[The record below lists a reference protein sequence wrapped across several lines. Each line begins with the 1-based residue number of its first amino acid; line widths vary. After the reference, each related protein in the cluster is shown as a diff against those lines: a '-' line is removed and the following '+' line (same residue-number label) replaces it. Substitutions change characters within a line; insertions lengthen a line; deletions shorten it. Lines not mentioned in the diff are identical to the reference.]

1 MSEYF
6 SGYTCPADYEKA
18 GIIPIEPMTAKEIM
32 SKDRGEVMTSPK
44 FIFEQKLDG
53 IRGLIYFMPET
64 DSLPNHCRVF
74 SRRVSKKT
82 NYYSEKS
89 NSIPHVRDICIPEL
103 EGTVLDCE
111 MTIPHQGFKEV
122 SSVLNCLPNE
132 AVTRQR
138 SIGKVVCNVFD
149 CIYYKGKDI
158 SHKPLSERKAYLR
171 AVMHVLKKNG
181 IICIKEVPYSDY
193 TMTISM
199 SAVKYFKLLIHVK
212 EKPNFSK
219 LEFALE
225 MQTDYCNSRFV
236 TSMKKEVY
244 FEYIVAC
251 GGEGIMLKDVDSI
264 YEQKRTRAY
273 QKVKKR
279 VYRDVVI
286 TGYTE
291 PTREYKGKL
300 PDNYWE
306 FWESV
311 DGSKVSVSKTQNAK
325 GMIAKGY
332 TPVTKN
338 YFYDLIGGIEFG
350 VVEDHY
356 FPTSKAK
363 TNKKFVKRNTKG
375 DIDGNLP
382 PFIVVGECEGIDD
395 EMRLEISKNRK
406 KYLMKVFEVEGN
418 EIFEDTGKIRHP
430 RFYRWREDKEPIQCL
445 WKDHMNM

>member
-6 SGYTCPADYEKA
+6 SGYTCPADYEEA
-18 GIIPIEPMTAKEIM
+18 GLIPIEPMTAKEIM
-32 SKDRGEVMTSPK
+32 DKDREEVMTSPK

-64 DSLPNHCRVF
+64 DSLPSHCRVF

-89 NSIPHVRDICIPEL
+89 DSIPHVRDICIPEL
-103 EGTVLDCE
+103 EGTILDCE

-122 SSVLNCLPNE
+122 SSILNCLSTE
-132 AVTRQR
+132 AVTRQE
-138 SIGKVVCNVFD
+138 SAGKVVCNVFD
-149 CIYYKGKDI
+149 CIYYKGEDI
-158 SHKPLSERKAYLR
+158 SHKTLSERKVYLME
-171 AVMHVLKKNG
+171 VMHVLKKNG
-181 IICIKEVPYSDY
+181 ITCIREVPYSDS

-199 SAVKYFKLLIHVK
+199 SAVKYFKLLTNVK
-212 EKPNFSK
+212 GKSNFSK

-225 MQTDYCNSRFV
+225 MQTNYCDTRFV
-236 TSMKKEVY
+236 TPMEKEVY
-244 FEYIVAC
+244 FEYIIAC
-251 GGEGIMLKDVDSI
+251 GGEGIMLKDIDSI

-291 PTREYKGKL
+291 PTREYNGKL
-300 PDNYWE
+300 PNDYWE
-306 FWESV
+306 FWESA
-311 DGSKVSVSKTQNAK
+311 DGNKVSVSKTQSAK
-325 GMIAKGY
+325 GMIARGY

-350 VVEDHY
+350 VVEDQY
-356 FPTSKAK
+356 FSVSKGK
-363 TNKKFVKRNTKG
+363 TNKKFVKRNVKG
-375 DIDGNLP
+375 EIDKSLP
-382 PFIVVGECEGIDD
+382 PLIVVGECEGIDD
-395 EMRLEISKNRK
+395 EMRLEISKNREE
-406 KYLMKVFEVEGN
+406 YLMKVFEVEGN